1 MIKFRPLLGMS
12 IASLITFVMLLLLG
26 SWQVQRLAW
35 KQDLIAQTE
44 NRLAGTP
51 LDLQEALALGDDL
64 SDTQYV
70 KVETFGHFDHAAEVF
85 LFTSKGQAGVGF
97 QVITPLVMDS
107 GETVFVDRGFIPSK
121 FKEVETRE
129 AGQLEGR
136 VRVVGLLRTSIPPAK
151 FTPKANHETRVWY
164 SRDLVDIAEFLAISS
179 PVPVFIDADNTP
191 NPGGLPL
198 GGKTIVTFP
207 NSHLGYAITWFGLA
221 LSLLAVYIA
230 YHVLNGRLEFAKRER
245 SK

>member
-12 IASLITFVMLLLLG
+12 IASLITFGMLLLLG
-26 SWQVQRLAW
+26 SWQVQRLHW
-35 KQDLIAQTE
+35 KRDLIAQTE

-51 LDLQEALALGDDL
+51 IKLEDALGTAGTL
-64 SDTQYV
+64 SDAQYV
-70 KVETFGHFDHAAEVF
+70 KVEAFGHFDHASEVF

-97 QVITPLVMDS
+97 QVLTPLVMDS
-107 GETVFVDRGFIPSK
+107 GRTVLVDRGFIPSK
-121 FKEVETRE
+121 YKEASTRE
-129 AGQLEGR
+129 VGQTEGR
-136 VRVVGLLRTSIPPAK
+136 VRVVGLIRTSITPAR
-151 FTPKANHETRVWY
+151 FTPKANRESGVWY
-164 SRDLVDIAEFLAISS
+164 SRDLEDIAEFLAISS
-179 PVPVFIDADNTP
+179 PIPVFIDADDTP

-230 YHVLNGRLEFAKRER
+230 YHVLNGRLEFAKRKR
-245 SK
+245 SE